1 MELKI
6 NPVMIPEKIEFNY
19 DELKA
24 ELIER
29 VHLYETTVYSDDQ
42 IKAAKADRSQL
53 NKLKKALN
61 DERIRRQREYM
72 KPFEDFAAKIN
83 EIISIIDKPVAMIDM
98 QVKDYEERKKKE
110 KAAEIEQYFMS
121 VNPYDWLHIGMIFN
135 KKWLNASVPMKTV
148 QADIDAEISRI
159 QNEYGTLSHMPEF
172 GFEAAEVYKDTL
184 DMSRALN
191 EAKRLSELQRR
202 KEEAEKLRKEQE
214 LATAMNVPEMSA
226 GVPEE
231 LPVESEAREG
241 QTAGQWV
248 SFTAFLT
255 VQQALQLKDFF
266 NRNKIEFRPI

>member
-24 ELIER
+24 ELVER

-83 EIISIIDKPVAMIDM
+83 EIIAIIDKPVAMIDM

-135 KKWLNASVPMKTV
+135 KKWLNASVAMKTV

-191 EAKRLSELQRR
+191 EAKRLSELQKR

-214 LATAMNVPEMSA
+214 LATAMNAPELPQELPA
-226 GVPEE
+226 E
-231 LPVESEAREG
+231 LPVENEVPET

>member
-24 ELIER
+24 ELVER

-61 DERIRRQREYM
+61 DERIRRQKEYM

-83 EIISIIDKPVAMIDM
+83 EIIAIIDKPVAMIDM

-110 KAAEIEQYFMS
+110 KAADIEKYFRT
-121 VNPYDWLHIGMIFN
+121 VNPFDWLHIGMIFN
-135 KKWLNASVPMKTV
+135 KKWLNASVAMKTV
-148 QADIDAEISRI
+148 QADIMAELSRI
-159 QNEYGTLSHMPEF
+159 QNEYGTLSNMPEF

-214 LATAMNVPEMSA
+214 FADAMNAPELPA
-226 GVPEE
+226 E
-231 LPVESEAREG
+231 LPVENEVPET
-241 QTAGQWV
+241 QTAGQWI